1 MSLLIKNK
9 LFWDKHYQESY
20 EGYENHQHDE
30 RNVYDL
36 HGYVR
41 WQCGFP
47 NQSYDDY
54 GGEQDSGQG
63 KKVKWT
69 AYALYGSR
77 GIVSNI
83 VQRFLPPPRL
93 FDIMCGRYS
102 TYSRYN
108 ATADS

>member
-1 MSLLIKNK
+1 MRITSTTNATYMI
-9 LFWDKHYQESY
+9 FTVTS
-20 EGYENHQHDE
+20 GG
-30 RNVYDL
+30 NVDS
-36 HGYVR
+36 
-41 WQCGFP
+41 QTNP
-47 NQSYDDY
+47 TMIMAA
-54 GGEQDSGQG
+54 SGQG

-83 VQRFLPPPRL
+83 VQRFLSHPRL